1 MVRAKAFEQCSFE
14 DGSGLNIPVRD
25 DARRFVAAIAIAVV
39 FLLVAFAVWPRWS
52 IYWGTSDK
60 INFFVAA
67 GTLALAAST
76 VLLARYTLQSVR
88 TSENIIAAENRR
100 HEQSLAPIL
109 SARVVARDPVKHEIT
124 GIEVTN
130 SGLGPAL
137 QIGITGNMQYERRE
151 YFDDGRSFKIIEKKS
166 FEMMNCV
173 GAVVGAMDSAILPT
187 GAPPKWSLS
196 ADGTFCSGITIIYR
210 DVFGTF
216 YQSTGVDLWHGYFY
230 WQPDAELFSPERR
243 DAALHAYFGKQKKKK
258 N

>member
-1 MVRAKAFEQCSFE
+1 MARVKRSSNAAFE
-14 DGSGLNIPVRD
+14 DGRGLNISVQD
-25 DARRFVAAIAIAVV
+25 DVRRFVAAIAIAVV

-52 IYWGTSDK
+52 TYWATSDK

-67 GTLALAAST
+67 GTLALAVST

-100 HEQSLAPIL
+100 YEQSLAPIL

-151 YFDDGRSFKIIEKKS
+151 YVDGGRDFKIIDKKS
-166 FEMMNCV
+166 FDMMNCI
-173 GAVVGAMDSAILPT
+173 GAVVGAKDSAILPT

-196 ADGTFCSGITIIYR
+196 ADGTFCSNITIIYR

-216 YQSTGVDLWHGYFY
+216 YQSTVVDLWHGYFY
-230 WQPDAELFSPERR
+230 WQPDSELFSAERR
-243 DAALHAYFGKQKKKK
+243 DAALQAYIRKQKKMT
-258 N
+258 